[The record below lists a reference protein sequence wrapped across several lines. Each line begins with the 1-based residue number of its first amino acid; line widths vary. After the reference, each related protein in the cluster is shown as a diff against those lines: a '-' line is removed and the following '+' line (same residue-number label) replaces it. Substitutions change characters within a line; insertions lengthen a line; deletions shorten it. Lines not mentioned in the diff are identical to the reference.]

1 MICLL
6 DVLSLQGSPTKESK
20 ETNELE
26 GYIHCLSP
34 VKDTMTKQAKF
45 FYFKVQLKEEIVQ
58 GVCFS
63 PEKKE
68 KLEQFQKCK
77 SPRKIRKYG
86 QNHKYSMYGAR
97 NIVIEKRTQVIL
109 SAALFILHVLI

>member
-86 QNHKYSMYGAR
+86 QNHKYGAR

-109 SAALFILHVLI
+109 SAALFLLHVLI

>member
-77 SPRKIRKYG
+77 SLRKIRKYG
-86 QNHKYSMYGAR
+86 QNHKYGAR

-109 SAALFILHVLI
+109 SAALFLLHVLI